1 MSVLVDAESGWNG
14 RMMYRCGWATKPGQ
28 ERALS
33 VEHVYPLP
41 NRIADGLNASPDV
54 GARENPER
62 QHQH

>member
-1 MSVLVDAESGWNG
+1 MT
-14 RMMYRCGWATKPGQ
+14 YRCGWATKPGQ

-33 VEHVYPLP
+33 VEHGYPLP

-62 QHQH
+62 QRQH